1 MDTKCRPLPGSAA
14 GSTRCWPSR
23 WPARCRAASS
33 CRCCRCSCEGELAGG
48 EQLIGLIVALAPC
61 FSLVAALLAGPY
73 VDRAGRRVT
82 AIAGLSVAVVGALL
96 LIPAEGVFL
105 TALARSIFGI
115 GSGAAAAATITWA
128 VDQVPTAIHGRA
140 LSVFG
145 MTVWIGLS
153 AGPQV
158 GQAVFEA
165 ADFSAVWATVAGL
178 EALGLLLAISA
189 REPVD
194 RPRPR
199 AAAPRATTARP
210 GGSRR
215 AGRADRARGLR
226 RGRDHRVP
234 HPPSHRPRRAT
245 AVPDSAGRRAST
257 RSSPPPC
264 SSAGSSPPA
273 SSTACARR

>member
-1 MDTKCRPLPGSAA
+1 MSASPRFSGGFYTVLAISLAGTMSSGVVVPVLPLFV
-14 GSTRCWPSR
+14 
-23 WPARCRAASS
+23 
-33 CRCCRCSCEGELAGG
+33 EGELAGG

-128 VDQVPTAIHGRA
+128 VDQVPVAIHGRA

-165 ADFSAVWATVAGL
+165 ADFSAVWADGGRSRGARAPAGHQR
-178 EALGLLLAISA
+178 A
-189 REPVD
+189 RAGSIA
-194 RPRPR
+194 R
-199 AAAPRATTARP
+199 APRRGA
-210 GGSRR
+210 
-215 AGRADRARGLR
+215 AGDR
-226 RGRDHRVP
+226 
-234 HPPSHRPRRAT
+234 
-245 AVPDSAGRRAST
+245 
-257 RSSPPPC
+257 
-264 SSAGSSPPA
+264 GSSRSEPA
-273 SSTACARR
+273 SRSC